1 MQKIVL
7 RQQLKK
13 NKLMTKPNSSN
24 KKLKR
29 VSRKLL
35 PKESQKIEK
44 AKKIEKI
51 MLRQ

>member
-13 NKLMTKPNSSN
+13 KQHMTKPNSSN
-24 KKLKR
+24 KKLRR

-35 PKESQKIEK
+35 HKKLQKIEE